1 MAYALSSAAALAS
14 EASDDAQP
22 SATAQPSTETTPH
35 DPFRFVLVLRFALL
49 NLIAFALLGVAHSQG
64 LIERVIEADRTWLS
78 VVIFIVFLFGLA
90 LCAVKVFQTS
100 RDLNSARRLNPSS
113 SDRLHYLK
121 PLCAPAEPE
130 SRTILSGA
138 LRLKL
143 SHRIA
148 IVRHIA
154 NALVLLGLI
163 GTVLG
168 FIIALSGVDPDNA
181 ADLSNVAPMVSN
193 LIAGMSTALYTTLVG
208 AVLNMWL
215 MANHQL
221 LASGTV
227 KLITTLLEATES
239 HARN

>member
-22 SATAQPSTETTPH
+22 SATAQPSTETTH

-78 VVIFIVFLFGLA
+78 LVIFIVFLFGLA

-130 SRTILSGA
+130 SRSILSGA

-143 SHRIA
+143 SHRIV

-168 FIIALSGVDPDNA
+168 FIIALSGVDPDSA
-181 ADLSNVAPMVSN
+181 ADLSNVAGMVSN

>member
-1 MAYALSSAAALAS
+1 MAYALSSAATLATDSIENSRSAATRPSS
-14 EASDDAQP
+14 E
-22 SATAQPSTETTPH
+22 STTR

-49 NLIAFALLGVAHSQG
+49 NLIAFALLGVAYSQG
-64 LIERVIEADRTWLS
+64 LIDRVIDADETWLS
-78 VVIFIVFLFGLA
+78 MVIFVVFLLGLA

-121 PLCAPAEPE
+121 PLCTPAEPE
-130 SRTILSGA
+130 SRAILSGA

-143 SHRIA
+143 SHRIT

-154 NALVLLGLI
+154 NSLVLLGLI

-168 FIIALSGVDPDNA
+168 FIIALSGVDPDSA

-221 LASGTV
+221 LVSGTV

-239 HARN
+239 HA